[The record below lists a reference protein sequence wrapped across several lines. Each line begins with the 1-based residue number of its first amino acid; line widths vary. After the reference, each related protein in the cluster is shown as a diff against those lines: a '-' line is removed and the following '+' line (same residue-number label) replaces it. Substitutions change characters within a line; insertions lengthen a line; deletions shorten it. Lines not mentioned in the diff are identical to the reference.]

1 MEKFLPKKEMQELI
15 LPVSPEKMEKEIA
28 ALPKVSDAPQAY
40 ARALNKYVHDEAVY
54 YIDYV
59 M

>member
-1 MEKFLPKKEMQELI
+1 MAKLTR
-15 LPVSPEKMEKEIA
+15 EIA
-28 ALPKVSDAPQAY
+28 ALPKVSDAQQAY
-40 ARALNKYVHDEAVY
+40 ARAVNKYVHDEAVY